1 MKTVAALLLILCT
14 SVTFAQESG
23 YKYFAETEHL
33 RFAWDDTA
41 VAGEGLEVL
50 KQDGE
55 KYYAAIKKMLGEV
68 DNKKVTVLLE
78 GPAERADGSWGYPR
92 VDGFGRVHLYRFG
105 PTWHDYQGAYAHEM
119 VHAMRFWRMPHYD
132 WFFEEGLAEFIALR
146 IDDDL
151 RGFPW
156 YGFPVNLVA
165 GQWLVAS
172 EGIPLATIKD
182 NHGQINLPCKAQ
194 TYSLR
199 SAFFDYLGRNYSD
212 DAVLTMARQD
222 QSGISEDYKK
232 YLGSD
237 FQSLAIEWRAQLLS
251 SYAKIEYVDSLATV
265 YRKEAPIRYMP
276 VCDANGVVQR

>member
-1 MKTVAALLLILCT
+1 MKTVAALLLMLCT
-14 SVTFAQESG
+14 SVAFAQESG
-23 YKYFAETEHL
+23 YKNFAETEHL

-50 KQDGE
+50 KRDGE

-78 GPAERADGSWGYPR
+78 GSAERPDGSWGYPR
-92 VDGFGRVHLYRFG
+92 VDSFGRVHLYRFG
-105 PTWHDYQGAYAHEM
+105 PTWHDYQGAYAHEL
-119 VHAMRFWRMPHYD
+119 VHAMRFWRKPHYD

-156 YGFPVNLVA
+156 YGFPVDLVA
-165 GQWLVAS
+165 GQWFVAN
-172 EGIPLATIKD
+172 EAIFMKVIKEE
-182 NHGQINLPCKAQ
+182 HERVNLPCKAQ

-199 SAFFDYLGRNYSD
+199 SAFFDYLGREYGDHAILS
-212 DAVLTMARQD
+212 MARQD
-222 QSGISEDYKK
+222 RAGLFEDYRK
-232 YLGSD
+232 YLGND
-237 FQSLAIEWRAQLLS
+237 LQPLAIEWRAALLS
-251 SYAKIEYVDSLATV
+251 SYAKIANADSLATV
-265 YRKEAPIRYMP
+265 YRKETPIQYMP